1 MMEGTLRA
9 QIGEL
14 QKKREEKLTKVRE
27 LGEKIRNT
35 AKEIIEAKRKLG
47 LRREDAPRELKKSIK
62 ALEFKISAG
71 LPLSVERE
79 IAKDIR
85 KLEEKLKE
93 VEKLEKSKSSIAK
106 FETEIKKWKEE
117 RDKLKRELDLDKA
130 ELDELRKEL
139 RISGERQV
147 GKFDE
152 FSLAEIVTLKKS
164 KK

>member
-1 MMEGTLRA
+1 MEETLRA
-9 QIGEL
+9 QINEL
-14 QKKREEKLTKVRE
+14 QKRREEKLAKVRD
-27 LGEKIRNT
+27 LGEKIRGAAN
-35 AKEIIEAKRKLG
+35 EIVKAKRKLG
-47 LRREDAPRELKKSIK
+47 LRKEDAPRKLRK
-62 ALEFKISAG
+62 AIRGLEFKISAG

-93 VEKLEKSKSSIAK
+93 VEKLEKSKNFIVKSES
-106 FETEIKKWKEE
+106 EIKRWKEE

-130 ELDELRKEL
+130 ELNELRKEL
-139 RISGERQV
+139 RVSGERRA